1 MPATGTEFAAEVD
14 KFLGVPYVWGGA
26 SPKGFDCSGLVA
38 YGLGRLGIRA
48 PRTSE
53 AQWAWVQRIPQGQ
66 LQPGD
71 LIFEQWPG
79 EVSPGHVAIYAG
91 SGQIIQAPAPGQ
103 SVQKVAW
110 SPGIVSKQGGK
121 IVGYGRVPGLTY
133 AGEPASIA
141 GKAGAG
147 TAGGAG
153 GGGAGPAGPAGAT
166 TAQLTAFLSAPSGVL
181 ADAGA
186 LLHGTAV
193 VLDRAFA
200 LFAPGQGWRIVF
212 GAAGLILLYLAYR
225 AFGGVV

>member
-1 MPATGTEFAAEVD
+1 MAATGTEFAAEVD

-26 SPKGFDCSGLVA
+26 SPRGFDCSGLVA
-38 YGLGRLGIRA
+38 YGLGRLGIKA

-53 AQWAWVQRIPQGQ
+53 AQWGWVQRIPQGQ

-91 SGQIIQAPAPGQ
+91 GGQIIQAPAPGQ
-103 SVQKVAW
+103 SVQKVPW
-110 SPGIVSKQGGK
+110 SPGQVQAQGGK

-141 GKAGAG
+141 GKAGAA
-147 TAGGAG
+147 TAG
-153 GGGAGPAGPAGAT
+153 GGGPAGNSASSGAT

-193 VLDRAFA
+193 VLDRVFG
-200 LFAPGQGWRIVF
+200 LFAPGQGWRLVF
-212 GAAGLILLYLAYR
+212 GASGLILLYLAYR